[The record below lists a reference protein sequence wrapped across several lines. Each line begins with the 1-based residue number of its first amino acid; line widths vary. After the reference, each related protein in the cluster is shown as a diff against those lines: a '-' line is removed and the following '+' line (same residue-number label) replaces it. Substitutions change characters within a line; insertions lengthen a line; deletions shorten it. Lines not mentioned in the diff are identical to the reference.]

1 MEKGERIKLVSIAGP
16 TASGK
21 TALAV
26 KLAKR
31 FNGEIISADSMQ
43 IYKGM
48 DIATAKP
55 SEEEK
60 MGVPHHLMD
69 FLDPGEAFSVA
80 DFVKLAHEAANDIA
94 SRGKLP
100 VLCGGTG
107 LYIRSFLENI
117 SFSEQPPD
125 PELRKELEERF
136 EKEGGEAM
144 ISYLRTFDPETADKL
159 MPSNRKRILRAIELY
174 TVSGV
179 TMSEQMRASRS
190 QPPKYDV
197 TAILLTFRDR
207 EKLYERIDKRVDKM
221 MEMGLLDET
230 KRFYSGCFGKTAA
243 AAIGYKELKPY
254 LDGECTLD
262 EAVKSLKTAT
272 RHYAKRQLT
281 WFRRDEYMH
290 PVEVDV
296 SDDVFEEAVSIIQ
309 KMH

>member
-125 PELRKELEERF
+125 PDLRRELE
-136 EKEGGEAM
+136 
-144 ISYLRTFDPETADKL
+144 
-159 MPSNRKRILRAIELY
+159 
-174 TVSGV
+174 
-179 TMSEQMRASRS
+179 SE
-190 QPPKYDV
+190 
-197 TAILLTFRDR
+197 
-207 EKLYERIDKRVDKM
+207 
-221 MEMGLLDET
+221 
-230 KRFYSGCFGKTAA
+230 
-243 AAIGYKELKPY
+243 
-254 LDGECTLD
+254 
-262 EAVKSLKTAT
+262 
-272 RHYAKRQLT
+272 
-281 WFRRDEYMH
+281 
-290 PVEVDV
+290 
-296 SDDVFEEAVSIIQ
+296 
-309 KMH
+309 